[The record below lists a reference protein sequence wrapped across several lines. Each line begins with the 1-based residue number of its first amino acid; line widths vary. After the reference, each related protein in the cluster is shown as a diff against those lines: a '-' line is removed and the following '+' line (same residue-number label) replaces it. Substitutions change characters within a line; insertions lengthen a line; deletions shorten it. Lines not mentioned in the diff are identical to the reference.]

1 MDNACKKFQSYILLL
16 KEDASILSL
25 SYSMQN
31 IKEFTMKSVKL
42 YHSLNFCFDSEII
55 GSYGMS
61 EEKLRSE
68 VKKKIQNLL
77 TNPEMCFSDHALNG
91 FGLTAVVEPSRAF
104 ALDIDSFM
112 ENGVRKIPEYLCDE
126 DGTCPYEVNLSSPDF
141 DFYSWAKNDAPNLR
155 GRRNDRPNYYT
166 EVFAK
171 VVQITEVWY
180 HGNYPHYKEIAESI
194 SKDLDLPMVELEIRQ
209 PIWER

>member
-1 MDNACKKFQSYILLL
+1 
-16 KEDASILSL
+16 
-25 SYSMQN
+25 
-31 IKEFTMKSVKL
+31 MKSVKL

-171 VVQITEVWY
+171 VSDPVRLNVSASQAIASASEVLVVVVR
-180 HGNYPHYKEIAESI
+180 H
-194 SKDLDLPMVELEIRQ
+194 DLTLSSPQ
-209 PIWER
+209 